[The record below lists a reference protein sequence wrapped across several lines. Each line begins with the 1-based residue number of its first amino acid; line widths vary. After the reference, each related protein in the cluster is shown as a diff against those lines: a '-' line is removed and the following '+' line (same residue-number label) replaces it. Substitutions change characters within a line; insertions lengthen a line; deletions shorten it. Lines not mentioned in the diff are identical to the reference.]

1 MTRKENV
8 LVRHRDE
15 IKQAAANR
23 RAVSIALVGSVAR
36 GEDTADSD
44 YDFLAEFAP
53 KTGLFTVA
61 GLRHDLETI
70 LGEKVD
76 LVTRRSLADHCS
88 SMVEDAIVL

>member
-1 MTRKENV
+1 MTRRENV

-23 RAVSIALVGSVAR
+23 RATSIALVGSVAR
-36 GEDTADSD
+36 GEDTGDSD
-44 YDFLAEFAP
+44 YDFLAEFP
-53 KTGLFTVA
+53 PMTGLFTMA

-76 LVTRRSLADHCS
+76 LVSKIDLSEHCS
-88 SMVEDAIVL
+88 SMIEDAIVL